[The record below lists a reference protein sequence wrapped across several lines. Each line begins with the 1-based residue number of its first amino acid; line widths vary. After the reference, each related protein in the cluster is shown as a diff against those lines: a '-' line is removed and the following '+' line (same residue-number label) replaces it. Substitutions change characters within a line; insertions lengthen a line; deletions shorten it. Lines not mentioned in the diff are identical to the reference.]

1 MNKIK
6 ALSIFF
12 NSYFNARKKMNRKE
26 IDNQQAKLFQKILP
40 VLNSC
45 QFYETIV
52 AKTISDFP
60 IINKK
65 IMNENFNKINTVGL
79 DFEECMTLNKKA
91 ESNRDFSNTI
101 NDISI
106 GSSSGTSGK
115 PSLFAVSKLEQ
126 IIWAGSILGKTI
138 SLLSSQ
144 NIALFLRS
152 DNNLYNQLNLG
163 FIKFKFFDLY
173 NNIETEF
180 EKLTHYKPTV
190 LVAPAQVLKMIAIK
204 QAEGKIN
211 IVPQKIYS
219 AAEVLDN
226 QTKKLIEDV
235 FNIKV
240 GQIYQAT
247 EGFLG
252 ITCEHGQLHLN
263 EESIIIEKKY
273 IDEHRFIPI
282 VTDLR
287 RTTHP
292 VIRYELD
299 DILRTHHKN
308 CLCGRESIIIEQIE
322 GRVGDTLLFKNSKQ
336 ETVSI
341 FSDTLLKMVTSI
353 ISYDIEFN
361 IEQLDDNTINLYIS
375 NKVMSDS
382 IINSINQFLFN
393 HDVHE
398 VRWHV
403 VDFVFNVKNKRRKI
417 YRKT

>member
-12 NSYFNARKKMNRKE
+12 NSYLNARKKMNRKE
-26 IDNQQAKLFQKILP
+26 IDNQQENLFQKILP

-45 QFYETIV
+45 QFYEKIA
-52 AKTISDFP
+52 AKTLNDFP

-79 DFEECMTLNKKA
+79 DFDECMNLNKKA

-126 IIWAGSILGKTI
+126 IIWAGSILGKTV

-180 EKLTHYKPTV
+180 EKLTQYEPTV
-190 LVAPAQVLKMIAIK
+190 IVAPAQVLKMIAIK

-211 IVPQKIYS
+211 IAPKKIYN

-226 QTKKLIEDV
+226 QTKTFIEDV
-235 FNIKV
+235 FKIKV

-252 ITCEHGQLHLN
+252 ITCEYGQLHLN
-263 EESIIIEKKY
+263 EETIIVEKKY
-273 IDEHRFIPI
+273 IDENRFIPI

-292 VIRYELD
+292 VVRYELD
-299 DILRTHHKN
+299 DILRTSHES
-308 CLCGRESIIIEQIE
+308 CRCGRESIIIEQIE
-322 GRVGDTLLFKNSKQ
+322 GRVGDTLSFTNSKK
-336 ETVSI
+336 EVVSI
-341 FSDTLLKMVTSI
+341 FSDPILKIVTSI

-361 IEQLDDNTINLYIS
+361 IEQIDTNTINLYIS
-375 NKVMSDS
+375 NKEISES
-382 IINSINQFLFN
+382 IINAMNQFFAT
-393 HDVHE
+393 HDVFDIKW
-398 VRWHV
+398 VV
-403 VDFVFNVKNKRRKI
+403 VDFVFNIKNKRRKI
-417 YRKT
+417 YRKL

>member
-12 NSYFNARKKMNRKE
+12 NSYLNARKKMNRKE
-26 IDNQQAKLFQKILP
+26 IDNQQAHLFQKILP

-45 QFYETIV
+45 QFYEKIA
-52 AKTISDFP
+52 AKTINDFP

-65 IMNENFNKINTVGL
+65 IMNENFNRINTVGL
-79 DFEECMTLNKKA
+79 DFEECMNLNKKA

-126 IIWAGSILGKTI
+126 IIWAGSILGKTV

-163 FIKFKFFDLY
+163 FIKFNFFDLY

-180 EKLTHYKPTV
+180 EKLTKYKPTV

-211 IVPQKIYS
+211 ITPKKIYS

-375 NKVMSDS
+375 NKGSSDS

-398 VRWHV
+398 VRWYV